1 MNDIPTNLLYDP
13 TELERWLD
21 DTSVPLSD
29 DEMKAM
35 SAYYGSESFQLPNDN
50 LCDIINIDNINE
62 GDELEIEYSIYISKN
77 CTKYLNFWNIV
88 HKLKIDD
95 SRLAEPPF

>member
-35 SAYYGSESFQLPNDN
+35 SAYFDSANFKYEESN
-50 LCDIINIDNINE
+50 LCDIINIDKQNN
-62 GDELEIEYSIYISKN
+62 
-77 CTKYLNFWNIV
+77 
-88 HKLKIDD
+88 
-95 SRLAEPPF
+95 

>member
-1 MNDIPTNLLYDP
+1 MNDIPANLLYSP

-35 SAYYGSESFQLPNDN
+35 SAYYDSESFQHEENN
-50 LCDIINIDNINE
+50 LCDIINIDKQN
-62 GDELEIEYSIYISKN
+62 
-77 CTKYLNFWNIV
+77 T
-88 HKLKIDD
+88 
-95 SRLAEPPF
+95 